1 MMHELI
7 GSAAQCTGW
16 MAVGFGG
23 HLLWDLLLAG
33 VLGGAVFSA
42 GFKFGHRCKHTPDSD
57 DNP

>member
-42 GFKFGHRCKHTPDSD
+42 GFKFGHRCKHTPD
-57 DNP
+57 